1 MTFSNRFQK
10 RDVVANWLS
19 EVNKVSASSRSFDTS
34 KYLYNRTANKTTQVS
49 QFMENALNAAVN
61 TIIGASNQS
70 VVINGAGIQVG
81 GDSKYQLRTI
91 DFVGGSTQE
100 LVFHTFFSQ
109 NKKPFDLSSCTASFA
124 LINFVNKNGSPLI
137 AKPMEVSKSEDGD
150 GTVTNVLRVVLLP
163 EETVDLVGKFIYQ
176 ITIQD
181 ISGEIEIPDQG
192 IIRIANNINKSF
204 PH

>member
-1 MTFSNRFQK
+1 MMSGEKVICRRVSDGVLINIPHTFDLKQIADSGQCFR
-10 RDVVANWLS
+10 L
-19 EVNKVSASSRSFDTS
+19 
-34 KYLYNRTANKTTQVS
+34 TALQ
-49 QFMENALNAAVN
+49 
-61 TIIGASNQS
+61 
-70 VVINGAGIQVG
+70 
-81 GDSKYQLRTI
+81 DTI

>member
-1 MTFSNRFQK
+1 MCRCSPYRCY
-10 RDVVANWLS
+10 D
-19 EVNKVSASSRSFDTS
+19 
-34 KYLYNRTANKTTQVS
+34 
-49 QFMENALNAAVN
+49 
-61 TIIGASNQS
+61 
-70 VVINGAGIQVG
+70 
-81 GDSKYQLRTI
+81 TI

>member
-1 MTFSNRFQK
+1 MNCDYSPYS
-10 RDVVANWLS
+10 LP
-19 EVNKVSASSRSFDTS
+19 
-34 KYLYNRTANKTTQVS
+34 
-49 QFMENALNAAVN
+49 
-61 TIIGASNQS
+61 
-70 VVINGAGIQVG
+70 
-81 GDSKYQLRTI
+81 TI

-181 ISGEIEIPDQG
+181 ISVASSVVIDSLILAALSENLRTISTKVSLIKQQ
-192 IIRIANNINKSF
+192 RKSLRKDEDDEYDLF
-204 PH
+204 SEFGVRQCVWLQENPGCA

>member
-1 MTFSNRFQK
+1 MNCDYSPYS
-10 RDVVANWLS
+10 LP
-19 EVNKVSASSRSFDTS
+19 
-34 KYLYNRTANKTTQVS
+34 
-49 QFMENALNAAVN
+49 
-61 TIIGASNQS
+61 
-70 VVINGAGIQVG
+70 
-81 GDSKYQLRTI
+81 TI

-124 LINFVNKNGSPLI
+124 LINFVNKT
-137 AKPMEVSKSEDGD
+137 MEVSKSEDGD

-192 IIRIANNINKSF
+192 IIRIEQYQQKFPPLSNKEN
-204 PH
+204 H

>member
-1 MTFSNRFQK
+1 MNCDYSPYS
-10 RDVVANWLS
+10 LP
-19 EVNKVSASSRSFDTS
+19 
-34 KYLYNRTANKTTQVS
+34 
-49 QFMENALNAAVN
+49 
-61 TIIGASNQS
+61 
-70 VVINGAGIQVG
+70 
-81 GDSKYQLRTI
+81 TI

-176 ITIQD
+176 ITI
-181 ISGEIEIPDQG
+181 EIPDQG

>member
-1 MTFSNRFQK
+1 MCST
-10 RDVVANWLS
+10 
-19 EVNKVSASSRSFDTS
+19 RSFH
-34 KYLYNRTANKTTQVS
+34 KTKSRLIYPPVRPV
-49 QFMENALNAAVN
+49 L
-61 TIIGASNQS
+61 
-70 VVINGAGIQVG
+70 
-81 GDSKYQLRTI
+81 
-91 DFVGGSTQE
+91 
-100 LVFHTFFSQ
+100 
-109 NKKPFDLSSCTASFA
+109 A

>member
-1 MTFSNRFQK
+1 MNCDYSPYS
-10 RDVVANWLS
+10 LP
-19 EVNKVSASSRSFDTS
+19 
-34 KYLYNRTANKTTQVS
+34 
-49 QFMENALNAAVN
+49 
-61 TIIGASNQS
+61 
-70 VVINGAGIQVG
+70 
-81 GDSKYQLRTI
+81 TI

-204 PH
+204 LIKQQRKSLRKDEDDEYDLFSEFGVRQCVWLQENPGCA

>member
-1 MTFSNRFQK
+1 MGQRNRFLGKIYCVEFQIHTDSFFAKRFSN
-10 RDVVANWLS
+10 
-19 EVNKVSASSRSFDTS
+19 
-34 KYLYNRTANKTTQVS
+34 
-49 QFMENALNAAVN
+49 
-61 TIIGASNQS
+61 
-70 VVINGAGIQVG
+70 
-81 GDSKYQLRTI
+81 
-91 DFVGGSTQE
+91 
-100 LVFHTFFSQ
+100 
-109 NKKPFDLSSCTASFA
+109 
-124 LINFVNKNGSPLI
+124 
-137 AKPMEVSKSEDGD
+137 SKSEDGD